1 MHPIADP
8 GELYRGAVVYNPALG
23 FAMVEHVGQDGF
35 SLKWENPGERLPK
48 AVSKEAACN
57 GYRFCDP
64 DGFFALSVL
73 DPEDLRRR
81 FQQETVEMVSLLLQ
95 ELREPQS
102 PTALKEWITGRGL
115 LDNGR
120 FDKWWRDLQLDQKP
134 GFSYHK
140 GQISLAAGIVTIEDE
155 VDVRAPG
162 SGRTLWSDL
171 APLEGQ
177 EIFYAGAE
185 MLGLLARVH
194 TGGRAAGL
202 LSGKLYQDK
211 EGGLLLEEGR
221 GGGDPSVDLLAA
233 GRLLLTRILGRSL
246 PRHPPP
252 HKLLAYLPGLAPAAP
267 ASAMALLE
275 PLLAPD
281 RNLRP
286 RDAIEVYPK
295 WLAAAAHEEVRAEGE
310 VRKEASWE
318 FGSDSHIGFGKMQ
331 LGQTNQ
337 DALAIARRDDATM
350 LLVADGISQ
359 SDTGT
364 GDEASMLTSQV
375 MGTLW
380 RELAHAPRG
389 QAQARS
395 FLESTLAAANRA
407 ICDRSLRIAGGD
419 ITDRIPMGTTVV
431 VALLRGEMV
440 DLAALGDSRI
450 YLVTPSGAGQ
460 LSPDMN
466 YGLMRMVERD
476 PSELPSP
483 EDSALTHY
491 LGHFDENGRPQL
503 PPVWHRRL
511 RVLPGEALVLC
522 TDGVPDYAT
531 PLHAAFSRLLA
542 HTVNSMSP
550 LESARHL
557 IATANDGG
565 GGDNATAI
573 VAKLRAL

>member
-1 MHPIADP
+1 MRPISDP

-23 FAMVEHVGQDGF
+23 FAMVEQVAQDGF
-35 SLKWENPGERLPK
+35 KLRWEKPGEKLPK
-48 AVSKEAACN
+48 TVSKEAACN

-81 FQQETVEMVSLLLQ
+81 FEHETEEMLSLLLQ
-95 ELREPQS
+95 ELDVAQS
-102 PTALKEWITGRGL
+102 PQDLREWITGRGL
-115 LDNGR
+115 LEKR
-120 FDKWWRDLQLDQKP
+120 SFDPWWRKLKLEGKA
-134 GFSYHK
+134 GFEFRK
-140 GQISLAAGIVTIEDE
+140 GKVSLAAGIVTIDEDE
-155 VDVRAPG
+155 DAASPG
-162 SGRTLWSDL
+162 SGRKLWTDL
-171 APLEGQ
+171 PPLEGL

-185 MLGLLARVH
+185 LLGLLARVH
-194 TGGRAAGL
+194 AGGRAAGL
-202 LSGKLYQDK
+202 LSGKLYRGKDGQI
-211 EGGLLLEEGR
+211 LLEEGR

-233 GRLLLTRILGRSL
+233 GRLLLTRILSRPL

-252 HKLLAYLPGLAPAAP
+252 HKLLAYLAGLAPVVP
-267 ASAMALLE
+267 PSVMALLE

-286 RDAIEVYPK
+286 RDAIEVYPH
-295 WLAAAAHEEVRAEGE
+295 WLAAAAYEEIRKDGE
-310 VRKEASWE
+310 NRKACDWE
-318 FGSDSHIGFGKMQ
+318 FGSDSHIGFGKMH

-337 DALAIARRDDATM
+337 DALAIAHRDDAT
-350 LLVADGISQ
+350 LVLVADGISQ

-375 MGTLW
+375 VGTLW
-380 RELAHAPRG
+380 RELANAPRG
-389 QAQARS
+389 KAQARS
-395 FLESTLAAANRA
+395 FIESTLAAVNRA

-419 ITDRIPMGTTVV
+419 IADRVPMGTTCVL
-431 VALLRGEMV
+431 ALLRGEVV
-440 DLAALGDSRI
+440 DLAAVGDSRI
-450 YLVTPSGAGQ
+450 YVVGPAGAGQ
-460 LSPDMN
+460 VSPDMN

-491 LGHFDENGRPQL
+491 LGHFDESGRPQL

-511 RVLPGEALVLC
+511 RMLPGESLVLC

-531 PLHAAFSRLLA
+531 PLHAAFAALLA
-542 HTVNSMSP
+542 DAVGRLSP

-573 VAKLRAL
+573 VARLRAF